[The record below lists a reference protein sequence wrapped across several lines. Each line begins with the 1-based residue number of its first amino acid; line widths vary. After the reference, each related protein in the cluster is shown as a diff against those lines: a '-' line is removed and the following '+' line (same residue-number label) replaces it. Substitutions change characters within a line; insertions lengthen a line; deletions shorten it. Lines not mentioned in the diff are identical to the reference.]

1 MCVCL
6 VRFGLWLYNGQLLLA
21 LCPAAYNLW
30 ERETVLSCSTGNDP
44 SSLCSP
50 LTVRMRRPDA
60 FVYTLTIANRGR
72 TAAESDQVRKIVR
85 TDWWLSRED
94 LVSLCPADG
103 RTDGW
108 RKSTCVV
115 LNLLL
120 RRPKVAPATEE
131 MKRATLCLLQRWT
144 NGNNFPH
151 LRPSIPV
158 AFDSTAA
165 ATPRPV
171 LRRRRCCCSF
181 PPLGYSI
188 IEPILRCT

>member
-1 MCVCL
+1 MCVSACDCTTDNCFWPF
-6 VRFGLWLYNGQLLLA
+6 VQPRIISERDRLLLFYWQR
-21 LCPAAYNLW
+21 LI
-30 ERETVLSCSTGNDP
+30 
-44 SSLCSP
+44 SLCSP

-72 TAAESDQVRKIVR
+72 TAAESDQVRKIAHR
-85 TDWWLSRED
+85 LMTISGGFGI
-94 LVSLCPADG
+94 CMPGG
-103 RTDGW
+103 RTDGG

-144 NGNNFPH
+144 NGNNFPQ

-188 IEPILRCT
+188 IEPILRRT